1 MQRPRTRDERRLWV
15 PLSSARATP
24 HSSLSGREALLLS
37 PFTAEE
43 TEAQICPSDQLLSD
57 GRTGD
62 TSLLSYTCP
71 SQQSLRDLQALG
83 AAARRPV
90 QFSLG

>member
-1 MQRPRTRDERRLWV
+1 MGTIVLGPGDPSQQ
-15 PLSSARATP
+15 
-24 HSSLSGREALLLS
+24 SGREALLLS

-83 AAARRPV
+83 AATRRPV
-90 QFSLG
+90 QFTLG